1 MKKLSKHRTGV
12 GNISTVCF
20 SDVKRDKG
28 DPRESLTNFYMKEQD
43 IPEYLE
49 GCGLTT
55 CTTADMPEAVEVL
68 RNSKEHHPK
77 EKKLSSASLS
87 TSDTKKTVTVKHPES
102 NKPKPTAKKFKP
114 IQVGFQFSFYLIF
127 KFQIT
132 IFKI

>member
-1 MKKLSKHRTGV
+1 MKKSSKHRTGV

-20 SDVKRDKG
+20 SDVKREKG
-28 DPRESLTNFYMKEQD
+28 ETRESLSHFYMKEQD

-55 CTTADMPEAVEVL
+55 CTAGDMPEAVEVL
-68 RNSKEHHPK
+68 RDSKEHQHK

-102 NKPKPTAKKFKP
+102 NKPKPTAKKGKP
-114 IQVGFQFSFYLIF
+114 IQVKL
-127 KFQIT
+127 KT
-132 IFKI
+132 